1 MPEEW
6 FSSIRTVFAVTS
18 LFGFAAAAALSVSAL
33 LARADLT
40 VLQDECERLEQSIVE
55 LSEVH
60 DHLVIERESR
70 PGALSAGQEAEQAP
84 AGCITHKA
92 NGRGMENY
100 TFRIQVDPLD
110 CQGCGACTVACMSG
124 AMDLRGFMNKQIMAE
139 VDAICK

>member
-1 MPEEW
+1 MRARKAVFPSEAENG
-6 FSSIRTVFAVTS
+6 FEYSSPARPAGAERRRQRRWLAPFLCV
-18 LFGFAAAAALSVSAL
+18 FGFAAAAALSVSAL

-84 AGCITHKA
+84 A
-92 NGRGMENY
+92 E
-100 TFRIQVDPLD
+100 DW
-110 CQGCGACTVACMSG
+110 
-124 AMDLRGFMNKQIMAE
+124 AE
-139 VDAICK
+139 VIRAPSGGDASMDKISDVISFVSEYFARSSQ